1 MRSSFARQLAVLL
14 GMTVCCGPGSR
25 SSQPSPDVTPL
36 SSPPLSSPQRPLLS
50 SVGSVETVEFVVDR
64 EPDGKDYQTPVN
76 ERWTLGVDLKL
87 RFSAYYGG
95 MPTDMNHM
103 DSVTWNAGESG
114 KAVLDAAQRVIS
126 EPQLAA
132 DAKEVPDG
140 ASGPSGG
147 PGSYWLHIR
156 SDEGDRTRMVG
167 AHGSQAYG
175 VLDSAFQ
182 VVVAEF
188 RKSTGRP
195 LAPNELPQ

>member
-1 MRSSFARQLAVLL
+1 M
-14 GMTVCCGPGSR
+14 
-25 SSQPSPDVTPL
+25 
-36 SSPPLSSPQRPLLS
+36 
-50 SVGSVETVEFVVDR
+50 EFVVDR

-156 SDEGDRTRMVG
+156 SGRGGSDEDGWCPWVPSLWSAGQCFPGGGRRVSQVD
-167 AHGSQAYG
+167 GSPAC
-175 VLDSAFQ
+175 
-182 VVVAEF
+182 
-188 RKSTGRP
+188 
-195 LAPNELPQ
+195 PQ